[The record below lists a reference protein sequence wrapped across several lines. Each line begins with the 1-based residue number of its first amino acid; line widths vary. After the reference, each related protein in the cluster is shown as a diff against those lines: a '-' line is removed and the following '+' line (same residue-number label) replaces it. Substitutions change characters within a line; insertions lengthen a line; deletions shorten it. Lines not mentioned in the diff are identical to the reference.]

1 MSMLVGAALAAMTIG
16 RCAAEDAVTSAPN
29 SAVQSAVRDARDA
42 ALRSQQRPR
51 PHAPHRHTRVDR
63 RY

>member
-1 MSMLVGAALAAMTIG
+1 MLVGTVLATILVG

-42 ALRSQQRPR
+42 AMRMQRVQPRPR
-51 PHAPHRHTRVDR
+51 ASGRHVRVER
-63 RY
+63 RN